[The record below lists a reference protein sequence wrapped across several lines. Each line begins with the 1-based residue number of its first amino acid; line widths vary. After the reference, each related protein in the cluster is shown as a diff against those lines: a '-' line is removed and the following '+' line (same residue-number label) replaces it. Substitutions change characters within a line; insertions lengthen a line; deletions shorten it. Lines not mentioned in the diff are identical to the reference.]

1 MPHRKVGSRS
11 TVGSGRPT
19 AVAAATTT
27 TVATAAPQMALD
39 RPSHGHN
46 VVVAIQQPLAIII
59 NKQFNCMI
67 ILKAAIGFAHSKI
80 FIYEKQKLLESH
92 MYVHM
97 HKGGPKNTLI
107 FFSLV
112 TMKIAFEISIKI
124 FSVVM

>member
-1 MPHRKVGSRS
+1 MKHIRQYLAAKAAAALTPTDGVAAPDHTTPRHMPHRKVGSRS

-19 AVAAATTT
+19 AAAAATTT

-80 FIYEKQKLLESH
+80 FIYEKQK
-92 MYVHM
+92 
-97 HKGGPKNTLI
+97 
-107 FFSLV
+107 
-112 TMKIAFEISIKI
+112 
-124 FSVVM
+124 